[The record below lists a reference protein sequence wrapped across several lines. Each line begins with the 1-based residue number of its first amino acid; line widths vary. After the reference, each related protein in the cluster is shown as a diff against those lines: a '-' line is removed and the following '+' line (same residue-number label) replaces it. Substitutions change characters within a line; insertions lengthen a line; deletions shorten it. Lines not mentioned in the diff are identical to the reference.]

1 MTSNIG
7 SEYLLEGNDIN
18 SRNQVSNELKTHF
31 KPEFLNRI
39 DDIVYFNSLDDSVV
53 TKIVMKFIDELQNR
67 LKNNEITIGV
77 DQKAIEIIVKQGF
90 DKIYGARPL
99 KRYIQKEIETP
110 LARDIIAGR
119 ITPKSYI
126 TISYDNDHFLFIKK

>member
-1 MTSNIG
+1 M
-7 SEYLLEGNDIN
+7 EH
-18 SRNQVSNELKTHF
+18 ELKNHF

-39 DDIVYFNSLDDSVV
+39 DDIVYFNSLDNSVIS
-53 TKIVMKFIDELQNR
+53 KIVQKFIKELESR
-67 LKNNEITIGV
+67 LQKNEITISISNEAMNV
-77 DQKAIEIIVKQGF
+77 IIEQGF

-119 ITPKSYI
+119 ISPKSHVNVTY
-126 TISYDNDHFLFIKK
+126 SNDHFVFEKQ

>member
-7 SEYLLEGNDIN
+7 SDYLLEGNSEA
-18 SRNQVSNELKTHF
+18 SRKKVENELKNHF

-39 DDIVYFNSLDDSVV
+39 DDIVYFNSLDNSVAS
-53 TKIVMKFIDELQNR
+53 KIVKKFIKELEVR
-67 LKNNEITIGV
+67 LQKNEITISLSDEAMNV
-77 DQKAIEIIVKQGF
+77 IIEQGF

-119 ITPKSYI
+119 ISSKCHVNVTYS
-126 TISYDNDHFLFIKK
+126 NDHFVFEKQ